1 MRPLILNRVVS
12 SLELY
17 CVVNITHYYAKI
29 RGQFHKEKEGK
40 RKRER
45 KRREGEKESG
55 LEVEIGIAKMSVT
68 PEGMIGILW
77 FFIVFDATFL
87 AIRLY
92 LIVTRPR
99 VTIAAFASEACV
111 FAAFL
116 LFSLETSSTTVY
128 QAMRIKYRDDPTVP
142 KSLGMPR
149 ETLILIF
156 KVRNCNNI
164 SFWVSLILPTLTVVL
179 HLLFFFLL
187 SNHCTKLILLV
198 PTSRSRDVHYWSM
211 ARERLF
217 PSTVL

>member
-1 MRPLILNRVVS
+1 MLSTSHN
-12 SLELY
+12 
-17 CVVNITHYYAKI
+17 TTQ
-29 RGQFHKEKEGK
+29 RGEDSFTKRRKEREREREKE
-40 RKRER
+40 R
-45 KRREGEKESG
+45 RREGEEESG
-55 LEVEIGIAKMSVT
+55 LEVEIGTAKMSVT

-164 SFWVSLILPTLTVVL
+164 SFFVSLILPTLIVVL
-179 HLLFFFLL
+179 HLRFFFLL
-187 SNHCTKLILLV
+187 SKYCTKLILLV
-198 PTSRSRDVHYWSM
+198 STSRS
-211 ARERLF
+211 
-217 PSTVL
+217 